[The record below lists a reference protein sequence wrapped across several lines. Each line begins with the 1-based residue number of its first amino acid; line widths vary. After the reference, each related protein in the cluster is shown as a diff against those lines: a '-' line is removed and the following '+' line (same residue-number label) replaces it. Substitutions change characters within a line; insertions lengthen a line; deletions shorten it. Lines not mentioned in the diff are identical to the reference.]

1 MPVIESLNLTKNFG
15 RNVALKNA
23 NIRVG
28 ERTLHLILGPN
39 GSGKSTFIK
48 IACGLLRPDAGK
60 IAVLGLD
67 PFKNWAKIHK
77 KIGVVLDV
85 YSPPKWASGY
95 EFLKYVSMSKGIS
108 WPKIDEL
115 AELLEVKNYWKR
127 IMFTYSSGMLK
138 RIALIQA
145 LAGDYELIIMDE
157 PFTHLDLK
165 TQAKLRDLLHQFTD
179 KSILVS
185 THYLGGLEKIAKEVT
200 FLFNGEVLF
209 SGAIG
214 DIINK
219 GKLLLLKTKRNKNL
233 LNILQEL
240 PVRRIIIEGDEVRI
254 LVDKEFYSEIIR
266 ETKVEWLPEIDLSAI
281 YEGFIK

>member
-115 AELLEVKNYWKR
+115 AELFEVKNYWKR

-165 TQAKLRDLLHQFTD
+165 TQSKLRDLLHQFTD

-219 GKLLLLKTKRNKNL
+219 GKLLLLKTKRNRNL

-254 LVDKEFYSEIIR
+254 LVDKEFYSVIIR

>member
-115 AELLEVKNYWKR
+115 AELFEVKNYWKR

-240 PVRRIIIEGDEVRI
+240 PVRRIMIEGDEVRI